1 MDIITLSTF
10 DLTLASGLIVILA
23 WLSLHQTLGVS
34 RTLVIAAVRTVVQLL
49 FIGLVLE
56 ALFETATPFLVVGL
70 GLIMVLLAGRE
81 VTARQQRSLKGLWG
95 YGLSTLAM
103 LASSF
108 GIVLLALVVL
118 IGADPW
124 YQPQYAIP
132 LLGMLL
138 ATP

>member
-1 MDIITLSTF
+1 VDIITLSTF

-23 WLSLHQTLGVS
+23 WLSLHQALGMS

-81 VTARQQRSLKGLWG
+81 VTARQQRSLKGLWATE
-95 YGLSTLAM
+95 SA
-103 LASSF
+103 
-108 GIVLLALVVL
+108 
-118 IGADPW
+118 PW
-124 YQPQYAIP
+124 QCSLPRSGSYFWR
-132 LLGMLL
+132 
-138 ATP
+138 